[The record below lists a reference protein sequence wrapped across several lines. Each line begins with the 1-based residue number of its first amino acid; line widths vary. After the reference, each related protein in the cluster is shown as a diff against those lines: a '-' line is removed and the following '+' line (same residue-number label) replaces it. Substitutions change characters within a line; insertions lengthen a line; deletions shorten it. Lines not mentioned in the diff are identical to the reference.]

1 VAKTAPAPKTPKGT
15 VNTNEQDSAG
25 PSSTT
30 VPPPAPAGVP
40 PLETTIPQLDLA
52 QSLYDDEKLT
62 EKEFKQIRAKLLM
75 EKFGI

>member
-1 VAKTAPAPKTPKGT
+1 M
-15 VNTNEQDSAG
+15 NRI
-25 PSSTT
+25 
-30 VPPPAPAGVP
+30 PPVRHP
-40 PLETTIPQLDLA
+40 PRFPLPHPLASIPQLDLA